1 LSLLPA
7 RRELGHVSGVLALLQ
22 EVPMCIVFSN
32 SIPVITLGLIQL
44 KKKFEKSVTMLG
56 ELQDTRAARDELL
69 SEFHE
74 HELVRIPGLTQSLVN
89 LVKAESSSAPL
100 GGAFIPQ
107 QTCVLHML
115 FPR

>member
-1 LSLLPA
+1 MFLVCWHCCRKFLC
-7 RRELGHVSGVLALLQ
+7 VSFFRIQ
-22 EVPMCIVFSN
+22 FQS
-32 SIPVITLGLIQL
+32 SHLIQL

>member
-1 LSLLPA
+1 MFLVCW
-7 RRELGHVSGVLALLQ
+7 HCC
-22 EVPMCIVFSN
+22 MCFVFSN
-32 SIPVITLGLIQL
+32 SIPVIITLGLIQL